1 MNKTR
6 LEAFS
11 DGVLAILITIMV
23 LEIKIPHGGTFSDLA
38 PIIPTFFSY
47 LLSFVFIGIYWGNH
61 HHLLHIV
68 KHVNT
73 GIMLSNLHLLFWL
86 SLVPL
91 ATEWMGENNFTPHSV
106 ALYLTLLDL
115 CGVAYYILQ
124 QKIVK
129 SHVLS
134 ESMKK
139 ALAKQKI
146 KGLISVA
153 AYTSGIGIA
162 FVSPFIAQLIYII
175 TAIIWLIPDKNIER
189 AMSEK

>member
-1 MNKTR
+1 MNKSR

-23 LEIKIPHGGTFSDLA
+23 LEIKIPHGGNFSDLA

-47 LLSFVFIGIYWGNH
+47 ILSFVFIGIYWGNH

-91 ATEWMGENNFTPHSV
+91 ATEWMGENNFSSHSV
-106 ALYLTLLDL
+106 ALYFTLLDL
-115 CGVAYYILQ
+115 CAVAYYILQ
-124 QKIVK
+124 QVIIK
-129 SHVLS
+129 SNVLTDS
-134 ESMKK
+134 IKK

-146 KGLISVA
+146 KGLISLV
-153 AYTSGIGIA
+153 AYTAGIGLA
-162 FVSPFIAQLIYII
+162 FVNPLISQALYIFI
-175 TAIIWLIPDKNIER
+175 AIIWLIPDKNIER
-189 AMSEK
+189 AVSEK